1 MSTLVQWEGMS
12 LGDYKYPAWAEVIG
26 WLVALM
32 SMLLIPGF
40 AIYEVYHARGL
51 TLRQVEIKLLIN
63 LLTLCTNGVQTWIAL
78 SVLNSSS

>member
-1 MSTLVQWEGMS
+1 MSTLIQWEGIS

-51 TLRQVEIKLLIN
+51 TLRQV
-63 LLTLCTNGVQTWIAL
+63 
-78 SVLNSSS
+78 

>member
-1 MSTLVQWEGMS
+1 MSSLIQWEGVS

-40 AIYEVYHARGL
+40 AIYEVYRARGL
-51 TLRQVEIKLLIN
+51 TLRQV
-63 LLTLCTNGVQTWIAL
+63 
-78 SVLNSSS
+78 